1 MKKLL
6 IACCAALALSGC
18 APGLLAGLGGQPPAP
33 LAATTIDDRA
43 LEKGWQAFD
52 LALDAINLLG
62 DFGIIKPGTP
72 TGKAVAS
79 GIRATN
85 SAFAT
90 AERAAAAGSARGTV
104 SFCSWTRSFD
114 QSCMRCT
121 RSGAVPVPVST

>member
-52 LALDAINLLG
+52 LALDAIDLLG

-72 TGKAVAS
+72 TGKAVAT

-90 AERAAAAGSARGTV
+90 AERAAAAGSARDYATALAEIDATLKGLRATV
-104 SFCSWTRSFD
+104 AAIKGSK
-114 QSCMRCT
+114 
-121 RSGAVPVPVST
+121 